1 MIGDCIMREK
11 LSLEE
16 FNEIK
21 RQLNNII
28 VEARDVDIFAD
39 DIEEVNANLIDR
51 YYSLQNRLLSYD
63 LSLIPAS
70 LYDGMIILSDKD
82 GNISFDGTKANL
94 DFKVLDL
101 EPLDSNVKGKVSA
114 RGCHIENLDFISYY
128 YDRDSFDP
136 GAVPEEYFGD
146 EEMENVDL
154 RKQIL
159 NGEVVLDK
167 ILELDDKDFSILI
180 NSNIVDRVRFGPTD
194 EGVLYSDLAE
204 KIGKGRTLQLIRNNR
219 DLAVDFLTI
228 SGQDDGVDFIDELI
242 SLPGDEQREKVF
254 EKQKENIALFV
265 KSNEAKLDPN
275 KFSKVFYNQ
284 YIDIYICCKHRHF

>member
-21 RQLNNII
+21 RQLDNII
-28 VEARDVDIFAD
+28 VEARDVDVFAD
-39 DIEEVNANLIDR
+39 DIEEVNANFIDR

-82 GNISFDGTKANL
+82 GNISFDGTNANL
-94 DFKVLDL
+94 DFRVLDL

-136 GAVPEEYFGD
+136 GVVPEEYFGD

-194 EGVLYSDLAE
+194 DGVLYSELAE
-204 KIGKGRTLQLIRNNR
+204 KIGKRKTLQLIRNNR
-219 DLAVDFLTI
+219 DLTVDFLTI

-254 EKQKENIALFV
+254 EKQKEM
-265 KSNEAKLDPN
+265 K
-275 KFSKVFYNQ
+275 
-284 YIDIYICCKHRHF
+284 

>member
-1 MIGDCIMREK
+1 MREK

-21 RQLNNII
+21 RQLDNII
-28 VEARDVDIFAD
+28 VEARDVDVFAD

-82 GNISFDGTKANL
+82 GNISFDGTNANL
-94 DFKVLDL
+94 DFRVLNL

-146 EEMENVDL
+146 EEMENV
-154 RKQIL
+154 I
-159 NGEVVLDK
+159 EM
-167 ILELDDKDFSILI
+167 
-180 NSNIVDRVRFGPTD
+180 
-194 EGVLYSDLAE
+194 YSA
-204 KIGKGRTLQLIRNNR
+204 
-219 DLAVDFLTI
+219 
-228 SGQDDGVDFIDELI
+228 
-242 SLPGDEQREKVF
+242 
-254 EKQKENIALFV
+254 
-265 KSNEAKLDPN
+265 KSNKYMGDFVATKLIEMCEAKG
-275 KFSKVFYNQ
+275 KVL
-284 YIDIYICCKHRHF
+284 IAK